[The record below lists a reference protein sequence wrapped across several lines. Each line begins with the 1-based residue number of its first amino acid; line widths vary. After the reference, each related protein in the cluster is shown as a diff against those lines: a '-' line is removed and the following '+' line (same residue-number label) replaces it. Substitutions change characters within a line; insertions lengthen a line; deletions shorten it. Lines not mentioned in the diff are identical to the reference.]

1 MGEFVHLHLH
11 SEYSLL
17 DGACR
22 IADIPKKAKAE
33 GHDAVAITD
42 HGVLYGAVAFYNA
55 CKSEGIKPII
65 GCEVYVAS
73 RSRHDKSGRQDTSGN
88 HLILLCKNETGYR
101 NLCYLVSQSFIDGFY
116 SKPRIDLELLRG
128 HTEGLIALS
137 ACLAGFIPRQI
148 LAGNMEAAKEHA
160 LLLSEL
166 FREGNFYLELQ
177 NHNLQDE
184 RTVLLGILDLAKETG
199 LPTVATNDAHY
210 IEKKDAYTQAI
221 LMCIQTA
228 NVITDGRPIGFETD
242 EFYYKST
249 AEMKALFGAYTGALE
264 NTVKIAD
271 MCNFDFQFGKL
282 YLPTFKCMKGETP
295 YSELKGH
302 AYAGFEEKIKKGH
315 INFEKYTRV
324 DYISRLEYE
333 LSVIDKMGYG
343 EYYLIVRDFVAY
355 AKGQGIPV
363 GPGRGS
369 GAGSLIAY
377 LVGITDI
384 DPLVF
389 DLLFER
395 FLNPERISMP
405 DFDIDF
411 CYDRRDEVI
420 KYVVERYGADRVS
433 QIVTFGTMAARAAIR
448 DVGRA
453 LGMAYSEVDSVA
465 KLIPKALDVTI
476 EDAMQTKAFREAY
489 DSSPEVKRL
498 VDIARDLEGMPRHA
512 STHAAGVVITD
523 KPLFNYVPLSR
534 NGEII
539 VTQYDMDTVAK
550 LGLVKF
556 DFLALRYLTI
566 INEAEKIIKADC
578 GNDFDIAKIP
588 LDDKKTYKLISSGQ
602 TDGVFQLESGGMK
615 KVLLQLKPESISD
628 IIATIAL
635 YRPGPMDSIPRYI
648 ACRHNKSQV
657 RYDQAEMEKIL
668 GDTYGCIVYQEQVMQ
683 IFRSLAGYS
692 YGQADIIRRAMSK
705 KKADVMEAE
714 RTSFVEGAA
723 ERGMEKAAANA
734 LFDEMAG
741 FAEYAFNKSHAAAYA
756 LLSYRTAYLKAHY
769 TKYFMAA
776 LLTSV
781 LGNFPKTSE
790 YIAEC
795 SKYGIPVMPP
805 DINESGVN
813 FTVVGKGIRFGLLAL
828 KNVGRLFV
836 EALIEERRKKGP
848 FESFESFISRMS
860 DGQLNKRQ
868 IEGLIKS
875 GAFDSLGVYRS
886 RLMATYEKQLEML
899 SDKNK
904 GMVAGQLD
912 MFSVFTGEITEN
924 KGFEYPDMP
933 EYTMREKLMLEKES
947 SGMYFSGHMLDDYSN
962 SLSNIAYTPI
972 TEILN
977 SEEEENEERAQKK
990 QRVTIV
996 GIINRVS
1003 EKLTRGG
1010 DTMAF
1015 ITVEDRFGELEVII
1029 FPKVYTL
1036 YREAIGIEH
1045 AVAATGSLSVRE
1057 DEAPKLLADTLTEL
1071 KTNGE
1076 TVTAVYDNIV
1086 LKRIEAS
1093 NQAQTAKD
1101 TARSERNLKPEIAYE
1116 IKPAAH
1122 SRLVLRVPSMES
1134 AEAKK
1139 AVNLIEIFSGSI
1151 QVLFYD
1157 SRKAAYQKIAN
1168 NGADGSE
1175 SLLKEL
1181 TELLG
1186 RENVVIQ

>member
-22 IADIPKKAKAE
+22 IADIPVKAKEE

-55 CKSEGIKPII
+55 CKKEGIKPII
-65 GCEVYVAS
+65 GCEVYVAA
-73 RSRHDKSGRQDTSGN
+73 RSMQDKSGRQDTSGN
-88 HLILLCKNETGYR
+88 HLVLLCKNETGYR
-101 NLCYLVSQSFIDGFY
+101 NLCYLVSQSFIEGFY
-116 SKPRIDLELLRG
+116 SKPRIDIELLRG

-137 ACLAGFIPRQI
+137 ACLAGYIPRQI
-148 LAGNMEAAKEHA
+148 LAGNMEEAKSHA
-160 LLLSEL
+160 LLLSGL
-166 FREGNFYLELQ
+166 FGEGNFYLELQ
-177 NHNLQDE
+177 NHNLPDE
-184 RTVLLGILDLAKETG
+184 RNVIFGLLEIARETG
-199 LPTVATNDAHY
+199 LPLVATNDAHY

-228 NVITDGRPIGFETD
+228 KVITEGRPIGFETD

-249 AEMKALFGAYTGALE
+249 AEMKALFGAYPGAVE

-271 MCNFDFQFGKL
+271 MCGFDFTFGKL
-282 YLPTFKCMKGETP
+282 YLPTFECRPGETP
-295 YSELKGH
+295 YSELKKH
-302 AYAGFEEKIKKGH
+302 AYEGFEEKIKKGH
-315 INFEKYTRV
+315 IAFSGYTRE
-324 DYISRLEYE
+324 DYISRMEYE
-333 LSVIDKMGYG
+333 LSVIDKMGYC
-343 EYYLIVRDFVAY
+343 EYYLIVRDFVSY

-369 GAGSLIAY
+369 GSGSLVAF

-389 DLLFER
+389 ELLFER

-420 KYVVERYGADRVS
+420 KYVTERYGADRVV
-433 QIVTFGTMAARAAIR
+433 QITAFGTLAARAAIR

-453 LGMAYSEVDSVA
+453 LGMAYSEVDSIA

-476 EDAMQTKAFREAY
+476 SDAMQTKDFMEAY
-489 DSSPEVKRL
+489 NGSPEVKKL
-498 VDIARDLEGMPRHA
+498 VDVSLALEGMPRHA
-512 STHAAGVVITD
+512 TTHAAGVVITD
-523 KPLFNYVPLSR
+523 KPAYNYLPLAR

-539 VTQYDMDTVAK
+539 VTQYEKDTIER

-566 INEAEKIIKADC
+566 IHEAEEMIKADC
-578 GNDFDIAKIP
+578 DKDFDISKIP
-588 LDDKKTYKLISSGQ
+588 LDDKRTYKLIASGQ

-615 KVLLQLKPESISD
+615 KVLTQLKPESIKD

-648 ACRHNKSQV
+648 ACRHNKIRVS
-657 RYDQAEMEKIL
+657 YDHPEMEKIL

-683 IFRSLAGYS
+683 IFRALAGYS

-714 RTSFVEGAA
+714 RTSFIKGAT
-723 ERGMEKAAANA
+723 ERGMESDAANA
-734 LFDEMAG
+734 LFNEMAG
-741 FAEYAFNKSHAAAYA
+741 FAEYAFPKGHASAYA

-769 TKYFMAA
+769 TKYFMAS

-781 LGNFPKTSE
+781 LGNFPKTSA

-795 SKYGIPVMPP
+795 TSYGIPVLPP

-813 FTVVGKGIRFGLLAL
+813 FTVVGKGIRFGLVAI
-828 KNVGRLFV
+828 KNVGRQFV
-836 EALIEERRKKGP
+836 EAFIEERKKKGR

-860 DGQLNKRQ
+860 AGQLNKRQ

-875 GAFDSLGVYRS
+875 GAFDSLGVFRS
-886 RLMATYEKQLEML
+886 RLMATYERQLEML
-899 SDKNK
+899 SDKNR
-904 GMVAGQLD
+904 GMVAGQMD
-912 MFSVFTGEITEN
+912 MFSACTDRISES
-924 KGFEYPDMP
+924 GFEYPGMP

-972 TEILN
+972 AEILN
-977 SEEEENEERAQKK
+977 SEEEENEERAKK
-990 QRVTIV
+990 RERVTIA
-996 GIINRVS
+996 GIINRLS
-1003 EKLTRGG
+1003 EKLTRRG

-1015 ITVEDRFGELEVII
+1015 ITLEDRFGELEVVV

-1036 YREAIGIEH
+1036 YHRAVGIDN
-1045 AVAATGSLSVRE
+1045 AVAVTGTLSVKE
-1057 DEAPKLLADTLTEL
+1057 DEAPNLLADTLVAL
-1071 KTNGE
+1071 KTNEE
-1076 TVTAVYDNIV
+1076 TVSPVNDNTI
-1086 LKRIEAS
+1086 LKRMGS
-1093 NQAQTAKD
+1093 SGQAPYAKE
-1101 TARSERNLKPEIAYE
+1101 TVLPEGKPRSRTAYE
-1116 IKPAAH
+1116 IKPA
-1122 SRLVLRVPSMES
+1122 SPQRLVLRLPSMES
-1134 AEAKK
+1134 EKAKK
-1139 AVNLIEIFSGSI
+1139 ALNLIEIFSGSLP
-1151 QVLFYD
+1151 VLFYD
-1157 SRKAAYQKIAN
+1157 SERSVYQKIAN

-1175 SLLKEL
+1175 KLIEEL
-1181 TELLG
+1181 TALLG
-1186 RENVVIQ
+1186 KENVVLQ